1 MKELVS
7 VIIPNYNKEKYLE
20 QCVNSVLTQTYP
32 YIEIVIVDDLSSD
45 RSREI
50 IAELQRQ
57 HDNIK
62 AILLDKNSGV
72 SHARNTGIKAASGKY
87 VTMLDSDDYYYSI
100 HKISNEMAVLKKN
113 SEDGIAYSYR
123 QIVDENGE
131 LLYTKP
137 MFLDKYRSGDL
148 HGILLTE
155 KDACNFVQRDYIV
168 KKEHIL
174 SVGAYT
180 EGMSYY
186 EDFDLLIRLTKNH
199 PMFYTG
205 ADGTAYRFVQ
215 SGLSRTQGLKDARQF
230 IVPQMIRLK
239 YIKQMRGFKLYKSL
253 LIWCG
258 EYMRLL
264 VRIVY
269 RFVKRKL
276 IAFK

>member
-1 MKELVS
+1 MGYLVS

-20 QCVNSVLTQTYP
+20 QCVNSVLAQTYP
-32 YIEIVIVDDLSSD
+32 CIEIVIVDDLSTD

-50 IAELQRQ
+50 IINLQKQ

-62 AILLDKNSGV
+62 AILLDKNGGV
-72 SHARNTGIKAASGKY
+72 SHARNVGIRAASGKY
-87 VTMLDSDDYYYSI
+87 VTMLDSDDYYYSVE
-100 HKISNEMAVLKKN
+100 KISNEMAMLEQN

-123 QIVDENGE
+123 QIVDENGNV
-131 LLYTKP
+131 LYP
-137 MFLDKYRSGDL
+137 EVLFPERYRSGNL
-148 HGILLTE
+148 HMVLLTE

-174 SVGAYT
+174 AVGGYV

-186 EDFDLLIRLTKNH
+186 EDFDLLLRLTKDY
-199 PMFYTG
+199 PMYYTG
-205 ADGTAYRFVQ
+205 ADGTAYRMVQ
-215 SGLSRTQGLKDARQF
+215 SGLSHTQSAKDARQF

-239 YIKQMRGFKLYKSL
+239 YIKKLQGGIRYSSL
-253 LIWCG
+253 LHWGI

-269 RFVKRKL
+269 RYVKRRF
-276 IAFK
+276 IALK